1 LGAGKKF
8 SMNSRYSVEFKQSVV
23 QKITT
28 PGGPTTAEM
37 AKKLGVHYTS
47 VYGWIKNHAN
57 TSSMKKSKDWTPEA
71 KLEAIIKTA
80 TMSENELGE
89 FLRTNGLHS
98 AELDQWKADF
108 YSSQKSAGRP
118 KLDPELVELRAKE
131 KELSKDLKRKDRALA
146 EMSARVILLK
156 KSRLIFGETEEDE

>member
-1 LGAGKKF
+1 
-8 SMNSRYSVEFKQSVV
+8 MQVRYSPEFKQSVV
-23 QKITT
+23 QKIST
-28 PGGPTTAEM
+28 PGGPSVTEM
-37 AKKLGVHYTS
+37 SKNLGIHYTS
-47 VYGWIKNHAN
+47 IYSWIKDHAN
-57 TSSMKKSKDWTPEA
+57 SGSMKKSKEWTPEA

-98 AELDQWKADF
+98 TEIDQWKKDI
-108 YSSQKSAGRP
+108 YSAQKSAGRP
-118 KLDPELVELRAKE
+118 KIDPELAALRAKE

-156 KSRLIFGETEEDE
+156 KSRLLFGEIEEDE

>member
-1 LGAGKKF
+1 MRP
-8 SMNSRYSVEFKQSVV
+8 SYSADFKQSVV
-23 QKITT
+23 QKIST
-28 PGGPTTAEM
+28 PGGPSVAQM
-37 AKKLGVHYTS
+37 AKNLGVHYTS
-47 VYGWIKNHAN
+47 IYGWFKDHAN
-57 TSSMKKSKDWTPEA
+57 TSSMKKSKEWTPES

-80 TMSENELGE
+80 TMSDNELGE

-98 AELDQWKADF
+98 TELDQWKQDF
-108 YSSQKSAGRP
+108 YRSQKSAGRP
-118 KLDPELVELRAKE
+118 RTDPELVELRAKE

>member
-1 LGAGKKF
+1 
-8 SMNSRYSVEFKQSVV
+8 MRTRYSSEFKQSVV

-28 PGGPTTAEM
+28 PGGPSAAEM

-47 VYGWIKNHAN
+47 VYGWVKEYAN
-57 TSSMKKSKDWTPEA
+57 TASMKKSKDWTPEA

-89 FLRTNGLHS
+89 FLRSNGLHS
-98 AELDQWKADF
+98 TQIDEWKKDIFSA
-108 YSSQKSAGRP
+108 QKSAGRP
-118 KLDPELVELRAKE
+118 KLDPELIALRAKE

-156 KSRLIFGETEEDE
+156 KSRLLFGETEEDE

>member
-1 LGAGKKF
+1 MKT
-8 SMNSRYSVEFKQSVV
+8 NYSKDFKESTV
-23 QKITT
+23 QKICM
-28 PGGPTTAEM
+28 PGGPSIMQMSE
-37 AKKLGVHYTS
+37 KLGVHHTS
-47 VYGWIKNHAN
+47 IRNWVKLYAN
-57 TSSMKKSKDWTPEA
+57 ASSMKKTKDWTPES

-98 AELDQWKADF
+98 TEIDQWKKDI
-108 YSSQKSAGRP
+108 YSAQKSAGRP

-156 KSRLIFGETEEDE
+156 KSRLIFGGIEEDE